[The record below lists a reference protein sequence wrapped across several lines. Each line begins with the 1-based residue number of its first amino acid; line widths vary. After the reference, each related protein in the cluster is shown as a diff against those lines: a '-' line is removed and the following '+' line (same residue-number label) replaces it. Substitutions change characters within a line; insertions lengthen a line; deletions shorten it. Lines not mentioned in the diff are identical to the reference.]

1 MPWTCEIRPAHD
13 HILPAC
19 SLGRAH
25 SARHFG
31 AIGRTR
37 FLSSASARRSLE
49 PKGVPK
55 RRTQRWHKTARSS
68 NGAWAVAGVVL
79 TVSTGMHGDATH
91 ARRRHDAPPVAPGD
105 RAALIQTKT
114 RAVRIAVEKTSVGV
128 IRGSSEG
135 PIRITAPLAAG
146 ITLSKKNRSACR
158 VVSCREGTDDV
169 PIGLLHR
176 HLWITPQRDDL
187 NRKVHR
193 QRIVSNN

>member
-1 MPWTCEIRPAHD
+1 MPWTCEIRPVHD

-68 NGAWAVAGVVL
+68 NGAWAVAGVVS

-146 ITLSKKNRSACR
+146 ITLSKKKQEG
-158 VVSCREGTDDV
+158 VSCREGTDDV